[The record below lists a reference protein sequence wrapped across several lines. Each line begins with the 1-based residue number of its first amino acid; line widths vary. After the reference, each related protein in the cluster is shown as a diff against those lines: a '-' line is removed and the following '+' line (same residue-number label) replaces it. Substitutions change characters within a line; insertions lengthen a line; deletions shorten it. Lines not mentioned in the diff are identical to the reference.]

1 MNTESS
7 NRQKV
12 AEEIL
17 ILRCQMGDERA
28 FEALYD
34 RHSESLLFYLRRLA
48 ENGSLAEDLFQ
59 QVWLTVYRKI
69 SKLKE
74 PAAFRTWLYRIAH
87 NRAMQQL
94 RRAHFE
100 VPMPEGL
107 EPLEPEPGPF
117 AFEAADISRLHAA
130 LQALSPTHRE
140 VIALRYQGGM
150 SYEEIAEVTGNPVG
164 TVRSRLYYA
173 RAVLKKQM
181 EDSNHV
187 EK

>member
-1 MNTESS
+1 MNIESS
-7 NRQKV
+7 NRQKA

-17 ILRCQMGDERA
+17 ILRCQMGDKRA

-34 RHSESLLFYLRRLA
+34 RHSESLLYFLRRLA
-48 ENGSLAEDLFQ
+48 VNGSQAEDLFQ
-59 QVWLTVYRKI
+59 QVWLTVYRNI

-87 NRAMQQL
+87 NRALQQL
-94 RRAHFE
+94 RRERFE

-107 EPLEPEPGPF
+107 EPLEPEPEPP
-117 AFEAADISRLHAA
+117 AFEVADISRLHAA
-130 LQALSPTHRE
+130 LQTLSPTHRE

-181 EDSNHV
+181 EDFNHV
-187 EK
+187 KE